1 MSLCVSQGAIRETEL
16 DKSSLC
22 LMKLQAGVED
32 NTGTQFKTK

>member
-1 MSLCVSQGAIRETEL
+1 MSLRVSQGAIRETEL